1 MNPSAESLT
10 FPKAARLLTR
20 REFLFLQQR
29 GKKLHGPHF
38 LVITA
43 PGRTPRSRLGITT
56 SRRFGKAVVR
66 NRMKRLLREFFR
78 ERQHTLPPATDI
90 ILIPKA
96 GAHRLSLP
104 QIARELEGLLSLAKR
119 PSLIALI
126 V

>member
-10 FPKAARLLTR
+10 FPKEARLLAR
-20 REFLFLQQR
+20 REFLLLQQR

-43 PGRTPRSRLGITT
+43 LGRTQRSRLGITT

-78 ERQHTLPPATDI
+78 ECQHTLLPAIDI
-90 ILIPKA
+90 VIIPKA
-96 GAHRLSLP
+96 GAHQLSLP
-104 QIARELEGLLSLAKR
+104 QIAGELQGLLSFAKR
-119 PSLIALI
+119 TSLTI
-126 V
+126 